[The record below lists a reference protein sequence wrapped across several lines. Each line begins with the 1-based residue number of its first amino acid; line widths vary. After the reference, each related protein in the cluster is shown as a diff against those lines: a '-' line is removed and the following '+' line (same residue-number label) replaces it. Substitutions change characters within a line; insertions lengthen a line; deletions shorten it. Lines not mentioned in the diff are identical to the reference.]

1 MIPSFHDIHDGCKQL
16 LVLDVNVPLPNFLPL
31 VAMLLYVRKLPR
43 GRLVDVALHVDDVV
57 HQVLLIL
64 SLDQHPRYVLIVI
77 NCVLLFRQH
86 LIFITPINFLLF
98 KLNN

>member
-16 LVLDVNVPLPNFLPL
+16 LVFDVDVPLSDFFPL
-31 VAMLLYVRKLPR
+31 VALLLYVRKLPW
-43 GRLVDVALHVDDVV
+43 GRLIDVALHIDDVV

-64 SLDQHPRYVLIVI
+64 SLDQHSRYVLIVI

-86 LIFITPINFLLF
+86 FIFITPIKFLLF
-98 KLNN
+98 KFNN